1 MFLFFFD
8 KTIAGFLFG
17 IMSGVYTTVA
27 KVYDIMLDL
36 VYTSNEKF
44 IVDIPNIVDAVYVAA
59 GVFMLFRV
67 MISLIQMFLNPD
79 LVSDNQVGAGK
90 LLSRIVISMAL
101 LILLQPSS
109 FILGDNGLLARL
121 EKALLAD
128 DGIIN
133 NIMNTKPPEPEQT
146 LSSSSKNS
154 FIVDNLLYDNVYAA
168 DSPDLTCYYFRAE
181 NYNEDDYSVDVNKV
195 YKISF
200 YFYADNTDGLSQ
212 VEGSML
218 GGSPV
223 YYKVYNQRLGG
234 VNGAKDENGNNI
246 RYNTLGYPIAGNYFK
261 VSNMD
266 SCPPLIRWNS
276 TNNQWTL
283 SDSIS
288 GTFSNGLHLGGTS
301 YSQLKSRLNE
311 FSQSY
316 DVSSTN
322 QFVLDNITVPINRGV
337 LAEDSAALEFSRT
350 IAGTFMDCMGD
361 AECEKSK
368 EKMFGETDANDE
380 IIDLIADDDMRLDW
394 FTGSILGLAVVAYL
408 VILCIDVIVRRLK
421 LLLLEMISPIPI
433 ISFIDPKDKM
443 LTTWFK
449 MYMSIYAD
457 LFIKLIALAMM
468 VHMLSSDFL
477 SNLWNEGTSLFVK
490 LLYIIA
496 ILVFAKLVPSM
507 ITKIFGIDSAG
518 GSFKDILGMG
528 KAAVG
533 FGAGAVLGGAVGAAT
548 GKGLGRLSGLTKGA
562 MMGAGSG
569 AKGNILG
576 GAKSIA
582 ASNAN
587 TRRMKDAGLN
597 AFDRMMV
604 GAYNALGVTP
614 KGSNAEKQLA
624 AVNAAQEQ
632 NSSFKKWLEGEA
644 QKKGVVFRT
653 GNTAVQGKSGRT
665 YNSITGGSTTTVANG
680 NQLVDWKK
688 EHEIS
693 NTLQGMT
700 EAQFQDMKANDKA
713 HLEQLV
719 GAQAAAQDNLTM
731 AKLYQDDRI
740 ASLRDYSTAAY
751 ASQKAGDK
759 ELEQQRELVKT
770 KIQEARDLGID
781 IPDSIAVDKI
791 DSKTFSSNKDE
802 LIELQNQ
809 IVSKS
814 KRDIQRSKF
823 TGNQ

>member
-533 FGAGAVLGGAVGAAT
+533 FGAGAVLGAAAGAAT
-548 GKGLGRLSGLTKGA
+548 GKGFGMLSGFAKGA
-562 MMGAGSG
+562 IMGAGSG
-569 AKGNILG
+569 AKGNITG
-576 GAKSIA
+576 GAQGISARNAKINQQKADGLNFWQRA
-582 ASNAN
+582 AVAVGGMTGITPGAKAANQMEKANQAYEAQSKFKNHMLDEVKKKNAN
-587 TRRMKDAGLN
+587 FN
-597 AFDRMMV
+597 V
-604 GAYNALGVTP
+604 GAINKGQNIIRKGGDSSNPADVVARTGENIDMKNEYAKQANLSNLSQDQWFRMSDQDKVT
-614 KGSNAEKQLA
+614 A
-624 AVNAAQEQ
+624 
-632 NSSFKKWLEGEA
+632 FGEA
-644 QKKGVVFRT
+644 AF
-653 GNTAVQGKSGRT
+653 NAD
-665 YNSITGGSTTTVANG
+665 GSARS
-680 NQLVDWKK
+680 L
-688 EHEIS
+688 
-693 NTLQGMT
+693 T
-700 EAQFQDMKANDKA
+700 EAQIFQNNRVAA
-713 HLEQLV
+713 LEDY
-719 GAQAAAQDNLTM
+719 A
-731 AKLYQDDRI
+731 I
-740 ASLRDYSTAAY
+740 A
-751 ASQKAGDK
+751 QKASDLSNDAETVK
-759 ELEQQRELVKT
+759 EYNAFKDAVTQAQKSGVEMSDLPELNKFNNKT
-770 KIQEARDLGID
+770 VSNAKDQALQGYNKAASSSSVKIQ
-781 IPDSIAVDKI
+781 KHI
-791 DSKTFSSNKDE
+791 DSK
-802 LIELQNQ
+802 
-809 IVSKS
+809 
-814 KRDIQRSKF
+814 
-823 TGNQ
+823 